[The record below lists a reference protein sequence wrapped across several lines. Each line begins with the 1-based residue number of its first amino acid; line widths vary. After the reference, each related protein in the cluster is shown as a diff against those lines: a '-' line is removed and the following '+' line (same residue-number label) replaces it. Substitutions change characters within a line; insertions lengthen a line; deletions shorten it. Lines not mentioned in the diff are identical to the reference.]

1 MFRCPSFRPYPA
13 LLWTIPPQP
22 SGIDDMTRTQRDW
35 PHQYP
40 PAWQKWP
47 LTECYSA
54 VTMVGIASG
63 GDLTPDQYEILF
75 GDSRPGNAFP
85 QRSASADSYL
95 PPAGDILA
103 GELPD
108 FLSQPPAPA
117 DPRPEGVRPTL
128 RFVAESSP
136 SGSGNES
143 SEGVRP
149 TLGFV
154 AESSPSGPANEPSEG
169 VRPTLR
175 FNTEPQPAAPADKPP
190 LRRKKRRS

>member
-1 MFRCPSFRPYPA
+1 
-13 LLWTIPPQP
+13 
-22 SGIDDMTRTQRDW
+22 
-35 PHQYP
+35 
-40 PAWQKWP
+40 
-47 LTECYSA
+47 
-54 VTMVGIASG
+54 MVGIASG

-128 RFVAESSP
+128 
-136 SGSGNES
+136 
-143 SEGVRP
+143 
-149 TLGFV
+149 GFV
-154 AESSPSGPANEPSEG
+154 AESSPSGPANESSEG